1 MLSIAKRFFGRLNV
15 TIFLLLFVC
24 VGNFVNCSFYDEKQS
39 TEYTEAKLNITYC
52 DASGKKCFVKP
63 YAGDGKFGMDSPKH
77 GSKGWLYTLVE
88 SNVNGCK
95 EFNIK
100 VDKSPWI
107 ALIERGV
114 CNFKEKIRNAYKH
127 NATAV
132 IIYDHE
138 DRADEII
145 MSHTDADYIVAVSI
159 TKTLGED
166 LARALVNRTKA
177 VYVEISVGDSY
188 TNKWVNPA
196 SVLFVSVSFIVLMV
210 ISLAWLV
217 FYYVQR
223 FRYVHARDKTE
234 VRNRHLIKKTVCFF

>member
-1 MLSIAKRFFGRLNV
+1 MSVAKQFVGRMNIILA
-15 TIFLLLFVC
+15 LLLLVC
-24 VGNFVNCSFYDEKQS
+24 VRNFVNGSLYDEKQS
-39 TEYTEAKLNITYC
+39 PEYTEAKLNITYC
-52 DASGKKCFVKP
+52 GNSGKKCHVKP
-63 YAGDGKFGMDSPKH
+63 YNDNGKFGLHSPKH
-77 GSKGWLYTLVE
+77 GSKGWLYTLIE
-88 SNVNGCK
+88 NNVHGCK
-95 EFNIK
+95 EFNVN

-132 IIYDHE
+132 IIYDHQ
-138 DRADEII
+138 DRDDEII
-145 MSHTDADYIVAVSI
+145 MSHDDADYLVAVSI

-177 VYVEISVGDSY
+177 VYVEISVGDRY

-234 VRNRHLIKKTVCFF
+234 VRNERCKQENSVVL

>member
-1 MLSIAKRFFGRLNV
+1 MASSGKQFIGRVDFILA
-15 TIFLLLFVC
+15 LLFFVC
-24 VGNFVNCSFYDEKQS
+24 VRNFVNGSLYDEKGS
-39 TEYTEAKLNITYC
+39 PEYTEAKLNITYC
-52 DASGKKCFVKP
+52 DNSGKKCHIKP
-63 YAGDGKFGMDSPKH
+63 YDGNGKFGKHSPKH
-77 GSKGWLYTLVE
+77 SSKGWLYTLVE
-88 SNVNGCK
+88 NNVNGCK
-95 EFNIK
+95 EFNVD

-114 CNFKEKIRNAYKH
+114 CNFEEKIRNAYKH

-138 DRADEII
+138 DRDDEIF
-145 MSHTDADYIVAVSI
+145 MSHNDADYIVAVSI

-188 TNKWVNPA
+188 SNDKWVNPA

-234 VRNRHLIKKTVCFF
+234 VRN

>member
-1 MLSIAKRFFGRLNV
+1 MMWVAKQCVGRMNIILV
-15 TIFLLLFVC
+15 ILLFVC
-24 VGNFVNCSFYDEKQS
+24 VRNFVNGSLYDEKQS
-39 TEYTEAKLNITYC
+39 QEYTEAKLNITYC
-52 DASGKKCFVKP
+52 DSTGKKCHKKP
-63 YAGDGKFGMDSPKH
+63 FDGSAKFGLHSPKY
-77 GSKGWLYTLVE
+77 GSKGWLYTLIE
-88 SNVNGCK
+88 NNVNGCK
-95 EFNIK
+95 EFNVN

-127 NATAV
+127 NASAV
-132 IIYDHE
+132 IIYDNR
-138 DRADEII
+138 DGKEII
-145 MSHTDADYIVAVSI
+145 MSHDDVDYLVAVSI

-177 VYVEISVGDSY
+177 VYVEISVGDRY

-234 VRNRHLIKKTVCFF
+234 VRNKH